1 VTRGSTS
8 RGLAARCLP
17 RHLGMSHAPTTASF
31 DQGKTARAREA
42 IAPAAVWI
50 EYLARVGYAAKAV
63 LYIVVGVLALES
75 ALGNGG
81 RTTGS
86 RGALTTLVRQN
97 FGALIL
103 VVIAAGLFGYAA
115 WRIIEAILD
124 PERRGT
130 TAKGLALR
138 TSFAVRGIVHAA
150 LGLQAVRLAT
160 GAVPRRGQ
168 GVETWTGR
176 LLDAPFGRWLVIGAG
191 LSVAG
196 YGIYQLYRAWAA
208 KLSRQ
213 LDLASLS
220 REAGRWLLQVCRCG
234 IAARG
239 VVFGICGWY
248 LVRAGLAHDAR
259 AAADTGEALGA
270 IAQQQFGD
278 VLLAVVAVGLIA
290 YGAYEVV
297 QARYR
302 VIRPA

>member
-1 VTRGSTS
+1 
-8 RGLAARCLP
+8 
-17 RHLGMSHAPTTASF
+17 MSHAQTAASFQRTTAA
-31 DQGKTARAREA
+31 GAREA
-42 IAPAAVWI
+42 IAPAAPWI
-50 EYLARVGYAAKAV
+50 EWFARVGYAAKAL
-63 LYIVVGVLALES
+63 LYTVVGVLALQS

-81 RTTGS
+81 ETTGS
-86 RGALTTLVRQN
+86 RGALTTLVRQD
-97 FGALIL
+97 FGTLIL

-124 PERRGT
+124 PEHRGT
-130 TAKGLALR
+130 SAKGLALR

-160 GAVPRRGQ
+160 GTARGRGHAV
-168 GVETWTGR
+168 EAWTAR
-176 LLDAPFGRWLVIGAG
+176 LLDAPFGRWLVVGVG
-191 LSVAG
+191 LAVGG
-196 YGIYQLYRAWAA
+196 YGIYQLYRAWVA

-220 REAGRWLLQVCRCG
+220 REAGSWLLHVCRCG

-248 LVRAGLAHDAR
+248 LVRAGVAHDAT
-259 AAADTGEALGA
+259 AAADTGEALGV
-270 IAQQQFGD
+270 IAHQRFGD
-278 VLLAVVAVGLIA
+278 VLLAIVAVGLIA
-290 YGAYEVV
+290 YGAYEIV

>member
-1 VTRGSTS
+1 
-8 RGLAARCLP
+8 
-17 RHLGMSHAPTTASF
+17 
-31 DQGKTARAREA
+31 
-42 IAPAAVWI
+42 
-50 EYLARVGYAAKAV
+50 V
-63 LYIVVGVLALES
+63 LYTVVGVLALQS

-81 RTTGS
+81 KTTGS
-86 RGALTTLVRQN
+86 RGALTTLVRQD

-115 WRIIEAILD
+115 WRIIEAVLD

-130 TAKGLALR
+130 TVKGIALR
-138 TSFAVRGIVHAA
+138 TSFAVRGLVHAT

-160 GAVPRRGQ
+160 GTARGR
-168 GVETWTGR
+168 GHAVETWTGR

-191 LSVAG
+191 LAVAG

-220 REAGRWLLQVCRCG
+220 REAGSWLLHVCRCG

-248 LVRAGLAHDAR
+248 LIRAGIAHDAS

-270 IAQQQFGD
+270 IAHQRFGEA
-278 VLLAVVAVGLIA
+278 LLAVVAVGLIA

>member
-1 VTRGSTS
+1 
-8 RGLAARCLP
+8 
-17 RHLGMSHAPTTASF
+17 MSHAPTPAASF
-31 DQGKTARAREA
+31 DRGKTARAREA
-42 IAPAAVWI
+42 IAPAAPWI
-50 EYLARVGYAAKAV
+50 EYLARVGYAAKAL
-63 LYIVVGVLALES
+63 LYTVGGMLALQS
-75 ALGNGG
+75 ALGGG
-81 RTTGS
+81 GKTTGS

-130 TAKGLALR
+130 SAKGLALR
-138 TSFAVRGIVHAA
+138 ASFAVRGIVHAA
-150 LGLQAVRLAT
+150 LGVQAVRLAT
-160 GAVPRRGQ
+160 GAAPSRGQ
-168 GVETWTGR
+168 GVETWTAR
-176 LLDAPFGRWLVIGAG
+176 LLDAPFGRWLVVGAG
-191 LSVAG
+191 LAVAG

-220 REAGRWLLQVCRCG
+220 REAGSWLLQVCRCG

-248 LVRAGLAHDAR
+248 LVRAGIAHDAA
-259 AAADTGEALGA
+259 AAADTGEALGV
-270 IAQQQFGD
+270 IAHQHFGD
-278 VLLAVVAVGLIA
+278 VLLGVVAVGLIA